1 MTAADLRAVADLLD
15 RFVAAGFDVALD
27 LGGDLII
34 RVKPAAPASG
44 EPFTDGTRFD
54 NGTGRV
60 EQTSESS
67 T

>member
-15 RFVAAGFDVALD
+15 RLVVAGFDVALE

-34 RVKPAAPASG
+34 RAKPPAPVQG
-44 EPFTDGTRFD
+44 ESFSDGTRFAD
-54 NGTGRV
+54 GTGWV

-67 T
+67 S

>member
-15 RFVAAGFDVALD
+15 RLVVAGFDVAVE

-34 RVKPAAPASG
+34 RAKPAAAASD
-44 EPFTDGTRFD
+44 EPFSNGTRFAD
-54 NGTGRV
+54 GTGWV

-67 T
+67 S